1 MNWKVVLREDRLSKL
16 EEEMNS
22 KKINTS
28 RNWISDQSLGEK
40 NNNLL
45 GRPRVRAHK

>member
-22 KKINTS
+22 KKDKHFTQLDKRS
-28 RNWISDQSLGEK
+28 EFRGK
-40 NNNLL
+40 
-45 GRPRVRAHK
+45 K